1 MYQDRVQLWR
11 AKVKDAELCAELTA
25 LEGNETALTDRFYKD
40 LEFGTGGLRGI
51 LGVGTNCMNIYTVAK
66 ATEGVALY
74 MVRKEMRAVAISY
87 DSRIHSETFARLA
100 ACIFAERGIKAVIV
114 KELMPTPFLSYMTRK
129 CGCDMGI
136 MITASHNP
144 ACYNGYKVYN
154 SDGCQITDKA
164 AAEIS
169 ACIAEIPYF
178 ASEYRPFSEY
188 LESGQVQFC
197 SDETEE
203 EYLDYVRAAIS
214 FPVSSL
220 SVAYTA
226 LNGTGYR
233 IIPKLLHSLGIGE
246 LYAVPEQTVPDG
258 NFPTCPYPNPEKA
271 EALTLGLQTAER
283 NCCDILLATD
293 PDADRVGVAVFD
305 EGRYK
310 LLTGNET
317 GILLCDYLLNKR
329 RKEGTLP
336 ETPLIIKTIVTTELA
351 FPIVQNYGGRVIEV
365 LTGFKYI
372 GEQIGLLEKAG
383 REGDFVLGFE
393 ESYGYLAGTQVR
405 DKDAVQA
412 CALICEM
419 AAYYKAKGKTLCDV
433 LGELYQKYGR
443 YYHSLYSYE
452 FEGAKGS
459 ETMQR
464 LMKRLRDSGGTVLDG
479 VQIESVKDYLHGID
493 GLPASN
499 VLSYR
504 LKDGNSFIVR
514 PSGTE
519 PKIKVYVTTK
529 DDASAAEK
537 IKNSLDK
544 YFSGD

>member
-1 MYQDRVQLWR
+1 MIQQ
-11 AKVKDAELCAELTA
+11 KVAQWKEKMKDAELCTELAA
-25 LEGNETALTDRFYKD
+25 LEGDNTALTDRFYKD

-74 MVRKEMRAVAISY
+74 MVRKEMRSVAVSY

-144 ACYNGYKVYN
+144 AKYNGYKVYN
-154 SDGCQITDKA
+154 SEGCQITDNA
-164 AAEIS
+164 AKEIS

-178 ASEYRPFSEY
+178 AAEYKTFSQY
-188 LESGQVQFC
+188 LESGKIEMC
-197 SDETEE
+197 GDEVEE
-203 EYLDYVRAAIS
+203 AYLEYVRGGITQPIDALKIT
-214 FPVSSL
+214 
-220 SVAYTA
+220 YTA

-233 IIPKLLHSLGIGE
+233 IIPKLLRSLGIGE
-246 LYAVPEQTVPDG
+246 LKTVAEQTVPDG
-258 NFPTCPYPNPEKA
+258 KFPTCPYPNPEKA
-271 EALTLGLQTAER
+271 EALSLGLQQAAE
-283 NCCDILLATD
+283 NNSDLLLGSD
-293 PDADRVGVAVFD
+293 PDADRVGVAVRD
-305 EGRYK
+305 NGEYK

-317 GILLCDYLLNKR
+317 GILLCNYLLSK
-329 RKEGTLP
+329 RKESGTLP
-336 ETPLIIKTIVTTELA
+336 AQPVIVKTIVTTDLA
-351 FPIVQNYGGRVIEV
+351 FPIAEGYGGKVIEV

-412 CALICEM
+412 CALVCEM

-529 DDASAAEK
+529 DDASAAER
-537 IKNSLDK
+537 IKSALEK
-544 YFSGD
+544 YFYER